1 METFAQYTDGEW
13 ADGEETF
20 IRSNPATGEALG
32 EFLRCTEAD
41 ADRAI
46 GAAAAERVAVVEVAE
61 DII

>member
-32 EFLRCTEAD
+32 EFLRGTEAD
-41 ADRAI
+41 ADHAI
-46 GAAAAERVAVVEVAE
+46 GAAAERVAVVEVAE